1 MKTIRILLVLTAIT
15 AFAGIGVAYGQT
27 TEPTSIPAISLTL
40 VTVGAFSGA
49 VYGGLGYINDRSKSG
64 EAFNGKQFGLTVGIG
79 AVVGIFVPIAQPTD
93 LNGLVAAGLTAFTSF
108 GAIYFVQKLI
118 GIANAVH
125 SLGKPAPT
133 PVPA

>member
-79 AVVGIFVPIAQPTD
+79 AVVGIFVPIAQP
-93 LNGLVAAGLTAFTSF
+93 FTSF